1 LSLLSLLCLHL
12 FYAYLQSVVFALDL
26 KPWLIIKNILYKIF
40 YCRLCRL
47 RCRLCRLFIKNIY
60 STNFN
65 KLYIYLYCRFR
76 CRICRFFV
84 DFLLK
89 VFILQ
94 SLANYI
100 FIFIVE
106 FGVDFGVEKSVDFVD
121 FFKKS
126 TLNLGYSMG

>member
-1 LSLLSLLCLHL
+1 
-12 FYAYLQSVVFALDL
+12 
-26 KPWLIIKNILYKIF
+26 
-40 YCRLCRL
+40 
-47 RCRLCRLFIKNIY
+47 
-60 STNFN
+60 
-65 KLYIYLYCRFR
+65 
-76 CRICRFFV
+76 
-84 DFLLK
+84 LK

-126 TLNLGYSMG
+126 TLNIGYPMGWVFYEKNRQSTFNFLSKIMVIIDKNGKKSTVDFFLRVI